1 MTDSQFT
8 KASSPLSDSW
18 PYSNLYSDWKEKIQW
33 VLTMISG
40 SDTDFFLWG
49 TVKVKVLEEAYE
61 DNWLQEYS
69 KEMFWL
75 AFDSGLIMTIL
86 TCIWQ
91 WFGNDYLDW
100 CFLWFSSHINPFRH
114 TYSYI
119 PLVSHFLLKA
129 SCVSICY
136 FSYDHLSSVQGVNPS
151 CHLLYSLY
159 YSPRQHFVHTTPR
172 AGLNVLLYSIKSIT
186 VFAAIQTKNGYIILC

>member
-1 MTDSQFT
+1 
-8 KASSPLSDSW
+8 
-18 PYSNLYSDWKEKIQW
+18 
-33 VLTMISG
+33 
-40 SDTDFFLWG
+40 
-49 TVKVKVLEEAYE
+49 
-61 DNWLQEYS
+61 
-69 KEMFWL
+69 
-75 AFDSGLIMTIL
+75 
-86 TCIWQ
+86 
-91 WFGNDYLDW
+91 
-100 CFLWFSSHINPFRH
+100 
-114 TYSYI
+114 
-119 PLVSHFLLKA
+119 LKA